1 MKKKNIVVS
10 AVNLVNGGTFSILL
24 DCVDKLVK
32 INKNNDYNLYVLV
45 NSKKSLPFY
54 DNITYLEFPLSK
66 KNWLF
71 RLYYEYIYF
80 YFLSIKLKS
89 NVWISLHDMTPN
101 VKADKQYVYMHNP
114 TPFYNCS
121 KKEKLSFKLRLF
133 IKFYKYLYKINVKKN
148 TAIIVQQDWLRN
160 DISVLCKVPKEKII
174 VSYPETDTFNIKKTF
189 VNGIF
194 FFPSFPREFKNF
206 EVICKAANILK
217 NECSIS
223 KKWEIILTID
233 GTENFY
239 SKDIY
244 TKYSHIDNI
253 KFIGLQ
259 NRENMIELYNNAE
272 CLIFPSKL
280 ETWGLPIS
288 EFKSSS
294 KKMILS
300 DLPYAKETS
309 NGATQVCFFNPNDEN
324 ILADIMF
331 NVINEDYNQF
341 NKNEIKNINQPFFL
355 NWNDLLQY
363 LIS

>member
-24 DCVDKLVK
+24 DCIEQLVK

-45 NSKKSLPFY
+45 NSKKLLPSY
-54 DNITYLEFPLSK
+54 DNIIYLEFPLSK

-71 RLYYEYIYF
+71 RLYYEYFYF

-89 NVWISLHDMTPN
+89 DVWISLHDMTPN
-101 VKADKQYVYMHNP
+101 VKANKLYVYMHNP
-114 TPFYNCS
+114 TPFYNRS
-121 KKEKLSFKLRLF
+121 KKEKLSLKLQLF

-160 DISVLCKVPKEKII
+160 EISKLCKIPKDKII
-174 VSYPETDTFNIKKTF
+174 VAYPECEEF
-189 VNGIF
+189 VISDSFLKGVF

-206 EVICKAANILK
+206 EIICKAAKILK
-217 NECSIS
+217 NRNLNDD
-223 KKWEIILTID
+223 KWQIILTID

-244 TKYSHIDNI
+244 TKYSNIKNI

-259 NRENMIELYNNAE
+259 NRQKIIKIYNEAE

-288 EFKSSS
+288 EFKSSN